1 MGRKPTNNPRMIASA
16 QCGCEFCRFKIPTPE
31 RAAEKEHS
39 GSWQAR
45 YTGLDGREHHK
56 NKPTYDDAVALLE
69 EQRTLVRQRTWLDPA
84 RGDITLCAW
93 HEKWWPKQVGE
104 DATLD
109 RDERMWRTHVAP
121 AFGSLRLY
129 QLEYLEIQGWVNRLH
144 DKNGGPLAA
153 GSVIKAFQVLDRM
166 LTAAKL
172 DRRIPYNPAEG
183 VKLPHVDKLHPEDRR
198 PPTYAQLWRIRAF
211 IPKYHHA
218 FVILAQETG
227 LRWGEL
233 AGLRWCWVDLKGRRL
248 QVREVLT
255 EVRGKIRR
263 KAYPKS
269 DAGLRTVPLTSL
281 AVRVLTEHLE
291 SEPDAS
297 MKRSDPKD
305 GLCTEELV
313 FHGRNRRG
321 RDGQPARAP
330 MRRSAWRRIWTRA
343 IELAS
348 VVRKTVKEWTEE
360 VRNEAGRIVKVKRE
374 RTDWWPDF
382 HDVRHAYASRNHA
395 RGIPEA
401 ITQELLGHERAGTV
415 TWLYTHAAADYAG
428 QALAALEDGT
438 IVGRRRAR
446 LRLVA

>member
-1 MGRKPTNNPRMIASA
+1 MIASA
-16 QCGCEFCRFKIPTPE
+16 VCGCEFCMTKVPE
-31 RAAEKEHS
+31 PARPAEDEHS

-45 YTGLDGREHHK
+45 YIGLDGKEHTK
-56 NKPTYDDAVALLE
+56 NWPTYDEAVAYVE
-69 EQRTLVRQRTWLDPA
+69 DQRTQVRQRTWIDPA

-93 HEKWWPKQVGE
+93 HKIWWPIQTGE

-109 RDERMWRTHVAP
+109 RDERMWRRHVQP
-121 AFGSLRLY
+121 VFGSLRLW
-129 QLEYLEIQGWVNRLH
+129 QLEYMAIQGWVNRLH

-183 VKLPHVDKLHPEDRR
+183 VKLPHLDKVHPEDRR
-198 PPTYAQLWRIRAF
+198 PPTYAQLWRIRAHV
-211 IPKYHHA
+211 PEYHHA
-218 FVILAQETG
+218 FLIVAQETG
-227 LRWGEL
+227 LRFGEL
-233 AGLRWCWVDLKGRRL
+233 AGLRACWVDLKRRRI

-269 DAGLRTVPLTSL
+269 DAGLRTVPLTGL
-281 AVRVLTEHLE
+281 AVRVLAELLDAEQPSTARTEP
-291 SEPDAS
+291 SS
-297 MKRSDPKD
+297 
-305 GLCTEELV
+305 GLHPEELL
-313 FHGRNRRG
+313 FHGRNRRN

-343 IELAS
+343 IEEAG
-348 VVRKTVKEWTEE
+348 VVRKTVKRWTEE
-360 VRNEAGRIVKVKRE
+360 ERDPQTGRMRRVPRE
-374 RTDWWPDF
+374 RTFWWPEF
-382 HDVRHAYASRNHA
+382 HDIRHAYASRLHA
-395 RGIPEA
+395 RGVPEA
-401 ITQELLGHERAGTV
+401 ITQELLGHERAGEV

-428 QALAALEDGT
+428 QALAALEEGT
-438 IVGRRRAR
+438 IVARRRAR

>member
-1 MGRKPTNNPRMIASA
+1 MGRKSTNNPRMVASA
-16 QCGCEFCRFKIPTPE
+16 VCGCEFCKSRFPAPE
-31 RAAEKEHS
+31 RPGEKEHS

-45 YTGLDGREHHK
+45 YIGLDGKEHSK
-56 NKPTYDDAVALLE
+56 NWPTEGEAVAYAE
-69 EQRTLVRQRTWLDPA
+69 EKRTEVRQRTWINPA
-84 RGDITLCAW
+84 RGDITLCKW
-93 HEKWWPKQVGE
+93 HELWWPTQTGE

-109 RDERMWRTHVAP
+109 RDLRMWRTHVEP
-121 AFGSLRLY
+121 AFGALRLY
-129 QLEYLEIQGWVNRLH
+129 ELEYLQIQGWVNRLH
-144 DKNGGPLAA
+144 DKNGGSLAA
-153 GSVIKAFQVLDRM
+153 GSVIKAFQILDRM

-172 DRRIPYNPAEG
+172 DRRIPFNPAEG

-198 PPTYAQLWRIRAF
+198 PPTYAQLWRIRAH
-211 IPKYHHA
+211 IPAYHHA
-218 FVILAQETG
+218 FLIVAQETG
-227 LRWGEL
+227 LRFGEL
-233 AGLRWCWVDLKGRRL
+233 AGLRWCWVDLTRRRI

-269 DAGLRTVPLTSL
+269 DAGLRTVPLTGL
-281 AVRVLTEHLE
+281 AVRVLKELRE
-291 SEPDAS
+291 QEPDAS
-297 MKRSDPKD
+297 TARTDTEA
-305 GLCTEELV
+305 GLCPDELV

-330 MRRSAWRRIWTRA
+330 MRRSAWRRIWTAA
-343 IELAS
+343 IEAAG
-348 VVRKTVKEWTEE
+348 VVRKTVKKWKEE
-360 VRNEAGRIVKVKRE
+360 VRNAAGRLVKVTRE